1 LAKTVRSGPVS
12 ATPQEIW
19 AVVANPYHLQR
30 WWPGV
35 TRVENVRDGHF
46 TEVIP
51 TKRGKPVRLDFTIV
65 ESVEFERRCWSQE
78 LFGTP
83 FERLLNSWTTT
94 IEIAP
99 DGDQGS
105 TVTITDHQ
113 QLRGSF
119 RLGGIL
125 QTRPARRRV
134 ATALENLTSLFG

>member
-1 LAKTVRSGPVS
+1 LAKTVRSGSVQ

-51 TKRGKPVRLDFTIV
+51 TKRGKPVRLDFKIID
-65 ESVEFERRCWSQE
+65 SAEFERRCWSQE
-78 LFGTP
+78 LLGTP
-83 FERLLNSWTTT
+83 FERLLHAWTTT

-99 DGDQGS
+99 DGDHS

-119 RLGGIL
+119 RLGVVL
-125 QTRPARRRV
+125 QLRPARKRV
-134 ATALENLTSLFG
+134 SAALENLASLFG